1 MLKEKLSIYL
11 RHVIT
16 VTTLLQMLCGC
27 RGDKDGPGEDSSSGD
42 TPIMVT
48 AEAEIPATR
57 SALPQ
62 GMPDRLEVYTIV
74 RIGGERVVV
83 MDGYEVKYI
92 DGNWTYGINSQT
104 MKFWSRNAEYYT
116 FTSGA
121 PTEAVTSID
130 ENGIT
135 LQLEN
140 NDEYSAMA
148 CKPIK
153 IENGTPEFGKT
164 VNLHFT
170 YSHCMVRVAF
180 VNNVETPTTITGITL
195 TPTTPITSKGKLTY
209 SYDQSGNATTLLT
222 DTETSSSPMVYADVT
237 IPANSSDAILS
248 DTRYYCVPDAA
259 NPTGWQMSL
268 TIDGEAKNFTFVNNR
283 VWESGK
289 NYIYIFS
296 WQNKVLKLVDI
307 ITQETFFDCNDIL
320 AGGDFS
326 ITDMTE

>member
-1 MLKEKLSIYL
+1 MDQ
-11 RHVIT
+11 RHAIMVIT
-16 VTTLLQMLCGC
+16 LLLMLCGC
-27 RGDKDGPGEDSSSGD
+27 RGDKDGPGEDPSAEF
-42 TPIMVT
+42 PIMVS
-48 AEAEIPATR
+48 AEAEIPSTR
-57 SALPQ
+57 SALPS
-62 GMPDRLEVYTIV
+62 GMPDRLKVYTTA

-83 MDGYEVKYI
+83 MDGYEVKYM
-92 DGNWTYGINSQT
+92 DGNWTYGSETQA

-116 FTSGA
+116 FTSGG

-130 ENGIT
+130 ENGMT

-140 NDEYSAMA
+140 NDSYAAMA

-180 VNNVETPTTITGITL
+180 VNNAEAPTALTDITL
-195 TPTTPITSKGKLTY
+195 APTSPITSKGTLTY
-209 SYDQSGNATTLLT
+209 TYDESGNTTTLLT
-222 DTETSSSPMVYADVT
+222 STETSSTPMVYADVT

-259 NPTGWQMSL
+259 NPTDWQIAL

-283 VWESGK
+283 TWESGK

-307 ITQETFFDCNDIL
+307 ITQDTYFDCNDIIP
-320 AGGDFS
+320 GDKFS